1 LLSVN
6 CVLVVARQRLGTTE
20 EGEAMTATTWTNR
33 VWQERHARR
42 LTFAQKDVL
51 LTLAGYR
58 VRGGVIQ
65 PSHETLAARAG
76 CCVRTVQRA
85 LEAAREIGL
94 VSWCERRVRSGWR
107 TLRASNRYTLAV
119 PIAPCEPRPATTGLK
134 VRAIFKRKIPSV
146 SSDSV
151 VPPVDRAEALAALAR
166 RRAVVEQRLLGNR

>member
-1 LLSVN
+1 
-6 CVLVVARQRLGTTE
+6 
-20 EGEAMTATTWTNR
+20 MTATTWTNR

-58 VRGGVIQ
+58 VRGGSIH
-65 PSHETLAARAG
+65 PSHETLAARVG

-94 VSWCERRVRSGWR
+94 VSWCERRIRRGWR

-119 PIAPCEPRPATTGLK
+119 PIAPCDARAATTGLK
-134 VRAIFKRKIPSV
+134 VRAVFKKKIHSV
-146 SSDSV
+146 SSTPA
-151 VPPVDRAEALAALAR
+151 VPPIDRVEAMAALAR
-166 RRAVVEQRLLGNR
+166 RRAVVEARLLGNG